1 MDYGGKNGAGG
12 HMETG
17 NAGTAATAS
26 GTAAKADDAE
36 GKARQAGPKSG
47 PSDGNGRGG
56 VDLRVSA
63 GPLCATVLLGLC
75 ELIFLGAVANY
86 LSMHNAGIALF
97 FISQGILMVAMSVAA
112 LAWGVVKKG
121 GVETSAIL
129 ECAKA
134 GVSLGICAAI
144 AVCALAGIFALA
156 GMGPDRLAQN
166 IKLETGIWQAAITYV
181 GIFAEILLLYAAAG
195 AAAGAGAKLF
205 LSFGRGKL
213 GEAASYLN
221 SGPES
226 EEAN

>member
-112 LAWGVVKKG
+112 LAWGVVKNG
-121 GVETSAIL
+121 GVEASAIL

-134 GVSLGICAAI
+134 GATLGICAAI
-144 AVCALAGIFALA
+144 AVCALAGIFAFA

-166 IKLETGIWQAAITYV
+166 YPGTGIWQAAITYV
-181 GIFAEILLLYAAAG
+181 GIFAEILLLYAVAG
-195 AAAGAGAKLF
+195 AAAGAAAKLF
-205 LSFGRGKL
+205 LSFGMRKI
-213 GEAASYLN
+213 GEAAAYIN

-226 EEAN
+226 GEAN